1 MDNQSAPFNQYQ
13 AVAPTAMPV
22 LPLNTII
29 ISVVFLIS
37 LFLVLMRFDKLLKI
51 KAIDDCAR
59 TSQFEKTITAAGEK
73 YSYPVQDQYDACLK
87 LKGVK

>member
-1 MDNQSAPFNQYQ
+1 MDNQSVPYNQPA
-13 AVAPTAMPV
+13 AVAPVAMPI

-29 ISVVFLIS
+29 VSVVVLIS

-59 TSQFEKTITAAGEK
+59 SARYEKTITAAGEK